1 MMNKIVYKLVFN
13 RKKCLN
19 KSGQGLVQIE
29 AYLHGKRKYFSTH
42 VYLLPTQWDT
52 NRSQVRHH
60 PNADWLNQRLYDFKA
75 ELERME
81 LSLWKQGKT
90 ISLNL
95 LKTHLCQGGTSDDF
109 LAFYRQEVVLSALKE
124 SSKKNH
130 LTTWNLLRTFRKNL
144 SFSELTYH
152 FLTEFE
158 HFLYARK
165 HHTNTVAKH
174 MKHLKRYVNAA
185 ISKDYLSLQQNP
197 FRHYKVK
204 TIASSHTFLTPGELD
219 RLESCSRDELSEKRR
234 KIVDAFLFCCYVGL
248 RYSDFIRLTEANFV
262 EISGN
267 RWLIYQTL
275 KTGIEVR
282 VPLYLLFDGKALAI
296 LNRYKGQWDGFFQ
309 LKDNSN
315 VNKILKSTAV
325 RFGIDKRISFHTA
338 RHTNATLLIYEG
350 VSITTV
356 QKLLGHQSV
365 KTTQIYADVTN
376 ETLVKDLKKCFGET
390 SKDVGE
396 TSGSVGETSGNCV
409 PR

>member
-19 KSGQGLVQIE
+19 KTGQGLVQIE

-52 NRSQVRHH
+52 NRSQVRRH
-60 PNADWLNQRLYDFKA
+60 PNADCLNQRLYDFKI
-75 ELERME
+75 ELERLE

-90 ISLNL
+90 VSLNL
-95 LKTHLCQGGTSDDF
+95 LKTHLCQGKTTDDF
-109 LAFYRQEVVLSALKE
+109 LAFYRQEVILSGLKE
-124 SSKKNH
+124 NSKKNH
-130 LTTWNLLRTFRKNL
+130 LTTWHLLRAFRKAL
-144 SFSELTYH
+144 SFYELTYH

-158 HFLYARK
+158 HFLYTRK
-165 HHTNTVAKH
+165 YHTNTVAKH
-174 MKHLKRYVNAA
+174 MKHLKRYVCAA
-185 ISKDYLSLQQNP
+185 INKDYLPIRQNP
-197 FRHYKVK
+197 FRHYKIK
-204 TIASSHTFLTPGELD
+204 TIASNHTFLTPDELNK
-219 RLESCSRDELSEKRR
+219 LESCSRDKLSKKRW

-248 RYSDFIRLTEANFV
+248 RYSDFIRLTETNFV

-267 RWLIYQTL
+267 CWLIYQTL

-282 VPLYLLFDGKALAI
+282 VPLYLLFDGKALTI
-296 LNRYKGQWDGFFQ
+296 LNRYNGYWNGFFQ

-315 VNKILKSTAV
+315 VNKILKSAAV
-325 RFGIDKRISFHTA
+325 RLGINKRISFHTA

-350 VSITTV
+350 VNITTV

-365 KTTQIYADVTN
+365 KTTQIYADVMN

-390 SKDVGE
+390 S
-396 TSGSVGETSGNCV
+396 SSVGETLGNCM